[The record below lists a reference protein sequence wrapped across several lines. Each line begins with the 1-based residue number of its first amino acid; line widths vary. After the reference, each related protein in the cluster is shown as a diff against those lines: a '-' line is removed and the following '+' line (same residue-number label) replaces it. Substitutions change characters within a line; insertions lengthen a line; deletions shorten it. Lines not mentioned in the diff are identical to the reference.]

1 MSALDTTPSSYLPP
15 FVNNRPVIPQMPVQ
29 NAPYTPALKLKR
41 TIEYVQ
47 GIDGAMALDLA
58 PDSSMLALD
67 QENNLI
73 WVIATDQNGSKS
85 LVKAFH
91 IGEEY
96 VPPKPVTMEDLMSE
110 IRDMKSRVIN
120 LEEERANGEHY
131 RQPAVQ
137 DKSYGAIVPAG
148 NRSDAGSANGKP
160 ASINGT
166 KQLTNE
172 AGA

>member
-1 MSALDTTPSSYLPP
+1 MSALDASPSPYLPP

-47 GIDGAMALDLA
+47 GMNGAMAFDLA

-131 RQPAVQ
+131 RQPAIQ
-137 DKSYGAIVPAG
+137 DKPNGANASTGI
-148 NRSDAGSANGKP
+148 AGSTSSSNGKP
-160 ASINGT
+160 ASVAGA
-166 KQLTNE
+166 KQLANE
-172 AGA
+172 SGT